1 MLKSSVSSAFF
12 DCASSCR
19 SYLAWDSG
27 LRVFKIK
34 IQGLEH
40 LNFNA
45 RVTDCNILCIMRA
58 IVVAA
63 FSFSKTF
70 KHQQR

>member
-1 MLKSSVSSAFF
+1 MLKLSVSSAFF

-27 LRVFKIK
+27 LRVFNIE

-40 LNFNA
+40 LIVNA
-45 RVTDCNILCIMRA
+45 RVTGCTIFCIIR
-58 IVVAA
+58 A
-63 FSFSKTF
+63 FSKMSEY
-70 KHQQR
+70 QQK